1 MDKNGEK
8 ERWKFS
14 MDDQR
19 KAQSLAVVSGAV
31 EKKRIKRI
39 PSFAENVWS
48 QMRFQTW
55 KYWTV
60 QGGVLFT
67 AMVLVFWL
75 QRGQKAGTEAIVLCS
90 AFLVLAG
97 NLCLSSLGRV
107 LSWHMAELEQTLYL
121 NLKQMV
127 CIQMLAAGVI
137 NLAVL
142 SVFVCVNG
150 SRSEVGIGAYLL
162 YMLVPFIWS
171 DILYLYVLTTIRK
184 SSSGYRQLSSAV
196 ICVLL
201 TAMLPSMWEYAY
213 QSDFLPVW
221 GSLCVAGVFLIT
233 IQIKGILDK
242 IERGEILCQS

>member
-1 MDKNGEK
+1 MDRKVEK
-8 ERWKFS
+8 ERWKFPI
-14 MDDQR
+14 DDQR
-19 KAQSLAVVSGAV
+19 KAESLFVVREGV
-31 EKKRIKRI
+31 EKKRIKRV
-39 PSFAENVWS
+39 PSFAEHIWS

-67 AMVLVFWL
+67 AMLLVFLL
-75 QRGQKAGTEAIVLCS
+75 QRGQKVGTEAIVLCS

-127 CIQMLAAGVI
+127 CIHMLAAGVV

-150 SRSEVGIGAYLL
+150 SRSEVGTGAYLL

-171 DILYLYVLTTIRK
+171 DILYLYVLTVSRK
-184 SSSGYRQLSSAV
+184 TSSGYRQLSSAV
-196 ICVLL
+196 IGVLL
-201 TAMLPSMWEYAY
+201 ATMLPSMWKYAY
-213 QSDFLPVW
+213 EADFLFAW
-221 GSLCVAGVFLIT
+221 GCLCVAGIVLIT
-233 IQIKGILDK
+233 IQIKGILSK